1 MKNIRS
7 NSGSNGGELI
17 SSNLANR
24 LDIDAE
30 ARDEISSQFRVNR
43 IALHRRLET
52 SIFVKRIVVLRE
64 KDTRLEHDFRT
75 FEPAMTNASGRGAR
89 GTIGF
94 PKQHAD

>member
-1 MKNIRS
+1 MPAMKFRT
-7 NSGSNGGELI
+7 NSE
-17 SSNLANR
+17 R
-24 LDIDAE
+24 T
-30 ARDEISSQFRVNR
+30 
-43 IALHRRLET
+43 LHRRLET